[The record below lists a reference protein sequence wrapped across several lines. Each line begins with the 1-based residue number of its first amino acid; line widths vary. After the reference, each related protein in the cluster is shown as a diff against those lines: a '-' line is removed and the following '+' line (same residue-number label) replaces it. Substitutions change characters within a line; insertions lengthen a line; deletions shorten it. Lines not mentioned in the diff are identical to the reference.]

1 MFDNQRYLTK
11 GVNLEIPLE
20 LQLFLWSCI
29 DRLPPERDYF
39 QVFELK
45 PAGNLQSITHTSE
58 KPEYRMEYLFPTDS
72 PITEKLYIIDDG
84 DHSTM
89 LLASEYYS

>member
-29 DRLPPERDYF
+29 DRLPHERDYF

-45 PAGNLQSITHTSE
+45 PVGSMQSITHRSE
-58 KPEYRMEYLFPTDS
+58 QPEYHMEYLLSCDKPVTAK
-72 PITEKLYIIDDG
+72 IYIIDSDNY
-84 DHSTM
+84 STM
-89 LLASEYYS
+89 LLAEEY